1 MTWVSK
7 QTHLLISL
15 FPFIITSF
23 GHVHCWRELKGAYN
37 GWWWWQ
43 GLHFGWSIWSQQHE
57 RLLAHHQWQGF
68 HFLLIPISSPAFL
81 WSLFCFLWFWF
92 ERHVL
97 CMWLIWWVSEKL
109 CTVVQSL
116 DRFESEVHVSLIFLH
131 DTQKIYIWFCWGG
144 FWLYLLINV
153 GSKLIH
159 FEWLAYCGTVKL
171 AFSVLWWLCITNL
184 GARVVLVN
192 NSICIITTML
202 LCMIGSTFIFLL
214 NLCAYIVSLAHIL
227 TG

>member
-1 MTWVSK
+1 MARSSLWLKYLITTTWKIVGSSSMARFP
-7 QTHLLISL
+7 LL
-15 FPFIITSF
+15 
-23 GHVHCWRELKGAYN
+23 V
-37 GWWWWQ
+37 
-43 GLHFGWSIWSQQHE
+43 
-57 RLLAHHQWQGF
+57 
-68 HFLLIPISSPAFL
+68 IPISSPAFL
-81 WSLFCFLWFWF
+81 WSLFYFLWFWF

-97 CMWLIWWVSEKL
+97 CMWLIWWVSENL

-159 FEWLAYCGTVKL
+159 FEWLAYCGSVKL

-184 GARVVLVN
+184 GTRIDFVN
-192 NSICIITTML
+192 NSFCIITTML
-202 LCMIGSTFIFLL
+202 YVYDRVYFHLFVKPLRIYREFSPHTKRIMFSIHLTLVHVWALWHWWMDKILL
-214 NLCAYIVSLAHIL
+214 SSSF
-227 TG
+227 

>member
-1 MTWVSK
+1 MDGKVFALAEVSDHNK
-7 QTHLLISL
+7 MKD
-15 FPFIITSF
+15 
-23 GHVHCWRELKGAYN
+23 C
-37 GWWWWQ
+37 
-43 GLHFGWSIWSQQHE
+43 
-57 RLLAHHQWQGF
+57 
-68 HFLLIPISSPAFL
+68 
-81 WSLFCFLWFWF
+81 
-92 ERHVL
+92 
-97 CMWLIWWVSEKL
+97 WLIINGKVSTFFQSPFQVLPFCDRYSVFFGFDLRDMFSACDWSDGLSEKL

-153 GSKLIH
+153 ASKLIH
-159 FEWLAYCGTVKL
+159 FELLAYCGTVKL

-184 GARVVLVN
+184 GARVDFVN

-202 LCMIGSTFIFLL
+202 LCMIGSTFIFLF
-214 NLCAYIVSLAHIL
+214 NLRAYIVSLAHIL